1 MKGGLKV
8 LILSRKSGES
18 FLIGDNIEVFILDVQ
33 NDKIKVGIN
42 APLDIKIT
50 RKELK
55 EIEKANI
62 EAAFGGKFTQ
72 DLINRV
78 NFIKKL

>member
-1 MKGGLKV
+1 MKV
-8 LILSRKSGES
+8 LVLSRKTGES
-18 FLIGDNIEVFILDVQ
+18 FFIGEDVEIFILDIQ

-42 APLDIKIT
+42 APIDIKIT

-62 EAAFGGKFTQ
+62 EAAFGGNITQ
-72 DLINRV
+72 ELINTGKI
-78 NFIKKL
+78 NKKL

>member
-1 MKGGLKV
+1 MLV
-8 LILSRKSGES
+8 LSRKTGES
-18 FLIGDNIEVFILDVQ
+18 FLIGDNIEVFILDIQ

-55 EIEKANI
+55 EIETANLDS
-62 EAAFGGKFTQ
+62 AKYDGKVT
-72 DLINRV
+72 DNL
-78 NFIKKL
+78 IKKGFLLKKFNAD